1 MEDNKRLGIHYA
13 WWIMVASAAIYAA
26 SVGIIVNNAGLLY
39 NAVAADLE
47 IGIGS
52 ISFYTTIMYLT
63 ITFFLP
69 FSSRI
74 LARFDLR
81 RVLTVAG
88 IMNALAFGL
97 MSIYTSV
104 WQFYLSGFILGLGST
119 FLIYGTVP
127 IIINNW
133 FKVKEG
139 TALGIAQAFMGIG
152 GAISA
157 PLTGYLIETIGWR
170 PTYVAL
176 GVGVAILILPFSIFV
191 IREKPSDIGMQPLG
205 VDANIEGSEN
215 EEAEVP
221 GVKQE
226 DARKSVPFVLI
237 LIFTGLFGL
246 ISTVSFHV
254 PNFAQSIG
262 FAPTIAATA
271 VTAVTVA
278 QTVGK
283 FLIGWVNDRFGTKS
297 AVATGITG
305 GLLGI
310 ILLLFSNNLGLFA
323 LYIGAF
329 LFGLGYSAST
339 LLPPIVIT
347 ATFGRRDYAPIYTSV
362 MSVSTLGVALGTTL
376 FGYLFDLTGSYY
388 VVFIT
393 VMILFA
399 IALISSFIS
408 INWKEKFIKNG
419 LYK

>member
-1 MEDNKRLGIHYA
+1 MENNKRFGLHYA
-13 WWIMVASAAIYAA
+13 WWIMIASAAIYAA

-39 NAVAADLE
+39 NAVAGDLN
-47 IGIGS
+47 IGIGN

-63 ITFFLP
+63 ITLFLP

-81 RVLTVAG
+81 KVLTVAG

-97 MSIYTSV
+97 MGLYTYV
-104 WQFYLSGFILGLGST
+104 WQFYISGLILGLGST
-119 FLIYGTVP
+119 FLIYGTIP

-139 TALGIAQAFMGIG
+139 TALGIAQAFMGVG
-152 GAISA
+152 GAITA
-157 PLTGYLIETIGWR
+157 PLTGYLIESIGWR
-170 PTYVAL
+170 PTYAVL
-176 GVGVAILILPFSIFV
+176 GLAVAILILPFSIFV
-191 IREKPSDIGMQPLG
+191 IREKPSDMGMQPLG
-205 VDANIEGSEN
+205 VDSKTDETEDLAVS
-215 EEAEVP
+215 

-226 DARKSVPFVLI
+226 DAKKSLPFILI

-271 VTAVTVA
+271 VTAVTIA

-283 FLIGWVNDRFGTKS
+283 FLIGWINDRFGTKT
-297 AVATGITG
+297 AVAAGIIG
-305 GLLGI
+305 GVLGI
-310 ILLLFSNNLGLFA
+310 VLLLLSDNLGLFA
-323 LYIGAF
+323 LYAGAF

-347 ATFGRRDYAPIYTSV
+347 ATFGRRDYAPIYTRV
-362 MSVSTLGVALGTTL
+362 MSISTLGVALGTTL
-376 FGYLFDLTGSYY
+376 FGYLFDVTGSYY
-388 VVFIT
+388 IVFIT

-408 INWKEKFIKNG
+408 INWKEKFVKQG
-419 LYK
+419 LFK

>member
-1 MEDNKRLGIHYA
+1 MENNKKLGIHYA
-13 WWIMVASAAIYAA
+13 WWIMTASAAIYAA

-39 NAVAADLE
+39 NAVAADLD

-63 ITFFLP
+63 ITIFLP

-74 LARFDLR
+74 LDRFDLR
-81 RVLTVAG
+81 KVLTAAG

-97 MSIYTSV
+97 MGMYTSV
-104 WQFYLSGFILGLGST
+104 WQFYLSGLVLGLGST
-119 FLIYGTVP
+119 FLIYGTIP

-139 TALGIAQAFMGIG
+139 TALGVAQAFMGVG
-152 GAISA
+152 GAITA
-157 PLTGYLIETIGWR
+157 PLTGYLIESIGWR
-170 PTYVAL
+170 PTYAVLGIGVAL
-176 GVGVAILILPFSIFV
+176 LILPFSIFV
-191 IREKPSDIGMQPLG
+191 IREKPSDMGMQPLG
-205 VDANIEGSEN
+205 
-215 EEAEVP
+215 AEVNIDDSADETVA
-221 GVKQE
+221 GVKQS
-226 DARKSVPFVLI
+226 DAQKTVPFALI

-271 VTAVTVA
+271 VTAVTIA

-283 FLIGWVNDRFGTKS
+283 FLIGWINDRFGTKS
-297 AVATGITG
+297 AVAAGITG
-305 GLLGI
+305 GVLGI
-310 ILLLFSNNLGLFA
+310 ILLLLSDNLGLMA
-323 LYIGAF
+323 LYAGAF

-347 ATFGRRDYAPIYTSV
+347 STFGRRDYAPIYTRV
-362 MSVSTLGVALGTTL
+362 MSFSTLGVALGTTL
-376 FGYLFDLTGSYY
+376 FGYLFDVTGSYY

-393 VMILFA
+393 VMVLFA
-399 IALISSFIS
+399 IALVSSFIS
-408 INWKEKFIKNG
+408 INWKEKFVEQG